1 MLERQLLEKFV
12 GTRINSY
19 FVDQLVEQ
27 SELGAFFLAR
37 DTLNG
42 NQYVL
47 CILSLSLAAETYPTT
62 SSPRETFQHQAN
74 TIASLQHPYILPLV
88 DYGSVGDMPYLAW
101 PAVSTRPLSSR
112 LAQNG
117 ALDILSVGRYLDQ
130 IAAALEYAHEHLVLH
145 RNLSVDTLSLQ
156 LDGRLL
162 VHDFG
167 VRRMLEQGRKDS
179 EWYALRN
186 WNEACAPEQILG
198 LSATPATDVY
208 ALGVILYQLLTGDAP
223 YVGTQRKDVMQ
234 QHIQAPIPSLKLRRP
249 DLPGELDDVIATAMA
264 KQAADRFSQ
273 PGALANAYHAIVSP
287 QQTSRVPFKLGAS
300 TLGTT
305 LGNGASQE
313 QMLHSPSRNGS
324 LVNSSP
330 AIRVVSDRPD
340 TPAAGSRPTYPPVAG
355 SRPTYPPVAGSRPT
369 YPPIKPAP
377 STGSRVSPLRLMLVA
392 GLLLVVVLGGFLALT
407 RLQSPTLTP
416 AGQVSFTDSSTALG
430 QTNALSIQIS
440 QLAAPK
446 SGFTYYAWLINQ
458 KSEQVHPLGVLSK
471 HGSDTYSLTYP
482 NATSG
487 GGPGDN
493 LLAFGN
499 SLEITAEQGKVSLPS
514 GSVVLEGV
522 FPPLSFIHIGHLL
535 VSYPT
540 TPAQIG
546 LLVGAQQQTVLLDSQ
561 AEALLKASNSQ
572 DITGIECDVQS
583 ILDIVQGSSGSQYRP
598 ISSTCSAQNEG
609 PTGDGFGLLGKIDPT
624 SNTESGF
631 LPEASEH
638 AALAATQPDS
648 TANIRTHAHLVEV
661 AIGNIEGW
669 VATIEQDALLLQK
682 TPLTQGIAQQILSLA
697 NQSWHGIDRN
707 GNHQIDP
714 ISGEAGIATAFFE
727 GQEMATLSLVPKS

>member
-1 MLERQLLEKFV
+1 MLDRQLLERFV

-37 DTLNG
+37 DTLSG

-47 CILSLSLAAETYPTT
+47 GILSLSLAAETYPTA

-88 DYGSVGDMPYLAW
+88 DYGSIGDMPYLAW

-112 LAQNG
+112 LAQNSS
-117 ALDILSVGRYLDQ
+117 LDLLSVGRYLDQ

-145 RNLSVDTLSLQ
+145 RNLSVDALSLQ

-198 LSATPATDVY
+198 LPATPATDVY

-223 YVGTQRKDVMQ
+223 YVGTRRKDVMQ
-234 QHIQAPIPSLKLRRP
+234 QHIQSPIPSLKQRRP
-249 DLPGELDDVIATAMA
+249 DLPGELDDVLATAMA
-264 KQAADRFSQ
+264 KQATDRFGQ

-287 QQTSRVPFKLGAS
+287 QQTSRVPFKLGAN

-305 LGNGASQE
+305 LGNGVGPE
-313 QMLHSPSRNGS
+313 QSLYTPTRTGV
-324 LVNSSP
+324 LVNSSNSSP
-330 AIRVVSDRPD
+330 LARVISDRPD
-340 TPAAGSRPTYPPVAG
+340 SPAPISAGTRTTYPPV
-355 SRPTYPPVAGSRPT
+355 
-369 YPPIKPAP
+369 KPAP
-377 STGSRVSPLRLMLVA
+377 SSGTHVSPVRLILVA
-392 GLLLVVVLGGFLALT
+392 GLLLALVLGGFLAVT
-407 RLQSPTLTP
+407 KLQSPALTP
-416 AGQVSFTDSSTALG
+416 GGQVSFTGSSTSALG
-430 QTNALSIQIS
+430 HTNALSIQIS
-440 QLAAPK
+440 QLATPK
-446 SGFTYYAWLINQ
+446 SGFTYHAWLVDQ
-458 KSEQVHPLGVLSK
+458 KSEQVFPLGSLTE

-482 NATSG
+482 SANTG
-487 GGPGDN
+487 GDPGTN
-493 LLAFGN
+493 LLALGN
-499 SLEITAEQGKVSLPS
+499 MLEITLEQGKVSLPS
-514 GSVVLEGV
+514 GKVVMVGI

-540 TPAQIG
+540 TPDKIG
-546 LLVGAQQQTVLLDSQ
+546 LLVGAEQQTVLLDTQ
-561 AEALLKASNSQ
+561 AQALGKASESQ
-572 DITGIECDVQS
+572 NIAAIECDVQS
-583 ILDIVQGSSGSQYRP
+583 ILDIVQGSSGPQYQP
-598 ISSTCSAQNEG
+598 ISSACAARNLG
-609 PTGDGFGLLGKIDPT
+609 VTGDGFGLLGKVDPT

-638 AALAATQPDS
+638 AALAATQPDA
-648 TANIRTHAHLVEV
+648 TANLRTHAHLVEV
-661 AIGNIEGW
+661 AISNVEGW
-669 VATIEQDALLLQK
+669 VATIQQDALLLQK
-682 TPLTQGIAQQILSLA
+682 TPLAQSISQQILTLA
-697 NQSWHGIDRN
+697 NQSWHGVDRN
-707 GNHQIDP
+707 GNHQVEP
-714 ISGEAGIATAFFE
+714 VSGEAGIATAFSE
-727 GQEMATLSLVPKS
+727 GQEMASLTLVAGS